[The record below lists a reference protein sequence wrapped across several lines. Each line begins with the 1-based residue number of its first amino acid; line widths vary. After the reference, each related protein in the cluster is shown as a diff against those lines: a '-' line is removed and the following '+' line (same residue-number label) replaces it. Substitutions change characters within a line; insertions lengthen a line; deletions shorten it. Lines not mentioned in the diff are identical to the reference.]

1 MTFVLSRNMGWGC
14 QHQVQFCKQRTGES
28 CSWVLASG
36 GGSDLAQHTPHGA
49 GGRVGGMGA
58 HLTLE
63 DTRGKGRNSVPGT
76 AGQEKLPW
84 TWGQNGARPS
94 SQN

>member
-1 MTFVLSRNMGWGC
+1 MGVSAPGSVLQTADRGILLLGAG
-14 QHQVQFCKQRTGES
+14 HPGEAQI
-28 CSWVLASG
+28 WP
-36 GGSDLAQHTPHGA
+36 QHTPHGA